1 MMRAFHDLSTQGEFT
16 AAMKKHLRNLCLSV
30 LLALLWGCAVPLS
43 DAPCD
48 PQSGVNISQIEDR
61 LTGTD
66 PLEGGNR
73 VMFAVTDFCMDY
85 IVDFIGRIYCSILP
99 RPVIDAVDN
108 FCLNLEYPGRAI
120 SCLLSAEWRGAG
132 DETVRFLANSTIGI
146 GGLFDVAGYWWGF
159 HSTGSDFGQAFAAWG
174 IAPGC
179 TLTLPFTKSTNV
191 RDTVGGLFDIAFD
204 AKSYIPYM
212 GYITTLNRLIVAHRD
227 YIVVVE
233 GSSDRYKSYR
243 QVMAVYR
250 EMQKRK
256 FVYHAKDELYAAA
269 ERARKDPP
277 PPPEPELPEP
287 APAGLKG
294 EWLPLLG
301 FRGETALQQSMRSLR
316 FRPQRDKDFWY
327 YPLSIF
333 NHDFVRSGSKRRIRL
348 HENRPKAR
356 YCFWKQP
363 EPEEG
368 EPPREEKLAILLPGI
383 GGTWDT
389 SSCVA
394 LAELFYKDGYD
405 VVAFDSAFSHHFVV
419 SSGQHI
425 RLPGFLPEDA
435 YAVKELIASALD
447 ELRERGEI
455 KSPYTVLAGY
465 SMGAMHALKIASTE
479 NGKGRLKLDRV
490 VAINPPVDLRY
501 ALEHAD
507 RFARRGSAWSIRDKA
522 DKLVTLSGRQYVAHE
537 TILPPQG
544 AEGAPEDLRYY
555 RFGAYPDEA
564 ECAVGL
570 SLNMSLRDVL
580 LVVHRERPIEGVE
593 TPFKLLDRNR
603 LYLELDDISFK
614 RYAEEIL
621 PREYPGATREELF
634 AASSLVSLKET
645 LENDRRIRV
654 LHSWNDPLISA
665 ENARFLDAALGRRIV
680 WCSAG
685 GHLGNLCTQA
695 AQERIIALAAPEPGE
710 RPADRV
716 PAAAAAG
723 AEKR

>member
-1 MMRAFHDLSTQGEFT
+1 
-16 AAMKKHLRNLCLSV
+16 MKNFLRNLFFSM
-30 LLALLWGCAVPLS
+30 LLAGFCGCAVPLPET
-43 DAPCD
+43 PCE
-48 PQSGVNISQIEDR
+48 PQSTVNISQLEDR

-66 PLEGGNR
+66 PLEGANR

-85 IVDFIGRIYCSILP
+85 IIDFLGRIYCSILP

-108 FCLNLEYPGRAI
+108 FCLNLEYPGRVI

-132 DETVRFLANSTIGI
+132 DETVRFFTNTIIGI

-191 RDTVGGLFDIAFD
+191 RDTVGSLFDVAFD

-212 GYITTLNRLIVAHRD
+212 GYITTLNRLIVAQRD
-227 YIVVVE
+227 YIVLVE
-233 GSSDRYKSYR
+233 GSSDRYKTFR

-256 FVYHAKDELYAAA
+256 LVYHAKNELYAAA
-269 ERARKDPP
+269 ERAKENPP
-277 PPPEPELPEP
+277 PPPEPELP
-287 APAGLKG
+287 APKPTGLAG
-294 EWLPLLG
+294 EWLPLTG
-301 FRGETALQQSMRSLR
+301 FAGETPEQQSLRSLR

-348 HENRPKAR
+348 HEDRPKAQ

-383 GGTWDT
+383 GGNWDA
-389 SSCVA
+389 SSCVG
-394 LAELFYKDGYD
+394 LAELFYKQGYD
-405 VVAFDSAFSHHFVV
+405 VVAFDSAFSWRFVV
-419 SSGQHI
+419 SSSKHI

-435 YAVKELIASALD
+435 YAVKELIASALED
-447 ELRERGEI
+447 LRSRGEV

-479 NGKGRLKLDRV
+479 TGAGRLKIDRV
-490 VAINPPVDLRY
+490 VAINPPVDLRH
-501 ALEHAD
+501 ALETAD
-507 RFARRGSAWSIRDKA
+507 RFARRGGEWPIRTKV
-522 DKLVTLSGRQYVAHE
+522 DKLVTLSGKQYVANE
-537 TILPPQG
+537 TILPPWG
-544 AEGAPEDLRYY
+544 SPGAPEDLRYY
-555 RFGAYPDEA
+555 RFGADPAEA

-580 LVVHRERPIEGVE
+580 MVAHRERPLEEVK
-593 TPFKLLDRNR
+593 TPYKVLDRNQ

-621 PREYPGATREELF
+621 PREYPGATKEELF
-634 AASSLVSLKET
+634 AASSLRPLESSLKS
-645 LENDRRIRV
+645 DPRIRV
-654 LHSWNDPLISA
+654 LHAWNDPLLSA
-665 ENARFLDAALGRRIV
+665 EDAKFLDRTLGGNIV

-685 GHLGNLCTQA
+685 GHLGNLGVYAVQ
-695 AQERIIALAAPEPGE
+695 QKIIALAEPEKQPEPAE
-710 RPADRV
+710 KPAD
-716 PAAAAAG
+716 PAPPAAAAG
-723 AEKR
+723 AEKP